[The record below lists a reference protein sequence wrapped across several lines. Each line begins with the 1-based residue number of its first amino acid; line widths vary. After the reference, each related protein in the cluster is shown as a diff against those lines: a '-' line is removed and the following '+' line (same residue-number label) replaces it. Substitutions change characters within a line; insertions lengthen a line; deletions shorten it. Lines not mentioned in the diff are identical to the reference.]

1 MIRRLVEE
9 GGMRGFH
16 FCTLNLE
23 KSVRCILEILG
34 WTPGHAKPHTRLI
47 AVSFFRDNVGS
58 PRFYMYADKESIGP
72 VEQLTTANP
81 DLITTPAGASSSAAN
96 GLVSHVTNEGGTG
109 KGEVNYAATW
119 DEFPNGR
126 FGDAN
131 SPAFGSQD
139 LWGGYG
145 RIVSAHCL

>member
-23 KSVRCILEILG
+23 KSVRRILEILG
-34 WTPGHAKPHTRLI
+34 WTPGHAMPHARLI
-47 AVSFFRDNVGS
+47 AVSFSCVRTPS
-58 PRFYMYADKESIGP
+58 SLYPDKESVGP
-72 VEQLTTANP
+72 AEQPRTTTNP
-81 DLITTPAGASSSAAN
+81 DLITTPAGATSSAAN
-96 GLVSHVTNEGGTG
+96 GLVSHVINEGGTG
-109 KGEVNYAATW
+109 RGEVNYAATW